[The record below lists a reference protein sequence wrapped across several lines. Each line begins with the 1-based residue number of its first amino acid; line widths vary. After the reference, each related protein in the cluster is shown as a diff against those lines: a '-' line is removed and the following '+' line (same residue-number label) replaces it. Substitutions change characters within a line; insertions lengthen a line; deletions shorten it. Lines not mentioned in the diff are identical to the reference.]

1 MRLVI
6 VSNRLPV
13 TISKELPAA
22 ETKRS
27 IGGLVTGISSYLAT
41 IGNGQTCFDDYVW
54 VGWPGAFIE
63 PNEWPALPDAG
74 NNRSALVPVFLD
86 EHLVQQYYYGFC
98 NKILWP
104 LFHYFPNYIEHDAGL
119 WAYYVK
125 ANEAFCTV
133 LKEQLREDDVVWI
146 HDYHLMLLPQMLRRH
161 FPDLN
166 ISFFLHIPFP
176 TNDIFRFLG
185 KTEQR
190 GLLEGL
196 LGADVIG
203 FHTNGYT
210 QNFLH
215 CISRTLK
222 LSHEGHEIAHE
233 DRSIKVD
240 VFPMGIDYRG
250 IQDIARS
257 EKCVALRKKIS
268 HDFAGYKLILSIDRL
283 DYTKGILNRLMTYNQ
298 LLQRFPQW
306 REKVVLMLIVAP
318 SRREITAY
326 QQIKRSIDE
335 WVGNINGSY
344 GTSTWVPVIYQ
355 YRQFHLPELCAV
367 YGASHVGMITP
378 LCDGMNLIAKEFI
391 AAHTDRKG
399 VLVLSEMAG
408 AIDELT
414 DAVAV
419 NPNNIEEMVLG
430 LVQALSMEEDEIAQR
445 NERMHHR
452 IAHYDVR
459 KWANDILTATAKT
472 HENNPKLLV
481 APGI

>member
-13 TISKELPAA
+13 TVSKELPAA
-22 ETKRS
+22 GTRPS
-27 IGGLVTGISSYLAT
+27 IGGLVTGISAYLAT
-41 IGNGQTCFDDYVW
+41 IENGQTCFDDYVW

-63 PNEWPALPDAG
+63 PRQWDMLAG
-74 NNRSALVPVFLD
+74 DDRSKLIPVFLD
-86 EHLVQQYYYGFC
+86 EDVVQQYYYGFC

-104 LFHYFPNYIEHDAGL
+104 LFHYFPNYIEYDPAL
-119 WAYYVK
+119 WAYYEK
-125 ANEAFCTV
+125 ANHSFCSV
-133 LKEQLREDDVVWI
+133 LKEHLRDDDVVWV
-146 HDYHLMLLPQMLRRH
+146 HDYHLMLLPGLLRRH
-161 FPDLN
+161 FPELN

-203 FHTNGYT
+203 FHTSGYA
-210 QNFLH
+210 QNYFQ
-215 CISRTLK
+215 CISKLLK
-222 LSHEGHEIAHE
+222 LTYDRQEFVHE
-233 DRSIKVD
+233 DRNIKVD

-250 IQDIARS
+250 IQDIART
-257 EKCVALRKKIS
+257 EKCVALRKKLCS
-268 HDFAGYKLILSIDRL
+268 DFAGYKLVLSIDRL
-283 DYTKGILNRLMTYNQ
+283 DYTKGILNRLMAYNQ
-298 LLQRFPQW
+298 LLQRYPGW

-344 GTSTWVPVIYQ
+344 GTNTWVPVIYQ
-355 YRQFHLPELCAV
+355 YRQFNLPELCAL
-367 YGASHVGMITP
+367 YGASDVGMITP

-391 AAHTDRKG
+391 AAHTDGKG

-419 NPNNIEEMVLG
+419 NPNNIEEMVNG
-430 LVQALSMEEDEIAQR
+430 LVQALSMDEQEIAQR

-452 IAHYDVR
+452 IAHYDVT
-459 KWANDILTATAKT
+459 KWADDILTATAKT
-472 HENNPKLLV
+472 HENNSKLLV